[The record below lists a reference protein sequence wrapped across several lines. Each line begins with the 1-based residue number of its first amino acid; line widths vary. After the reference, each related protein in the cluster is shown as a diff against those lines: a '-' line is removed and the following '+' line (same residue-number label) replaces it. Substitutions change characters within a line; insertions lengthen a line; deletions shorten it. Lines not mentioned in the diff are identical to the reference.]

1 MSERR
6 HWCQNGKP
14 LVVMDE
20 PTEEHIKALMM
31 TWVRRD
37 PKHVMLSELTPDK
50 RDAIGHRVGSPI
62 ASDMVMLQEQ
72 RGGVRGVRQLRLAA
86 AGISAGGGGGSHP
99 LHTEASLRRASL
111 IPLHRM
117 TRRLV
122 WRKRILDQSVLMIGG
137 FILILLK

>member
-50 RDAIGHRVGSPI
+50 RDAIGQALDDV
-62 ASDMVMLQEQ
+62 V
-72 RGGVRGVRQLRLAA
+72 
-86 AGISAGGGGGSHP
+86 
-99 LHTEASLRRASL
+99 EAMNLEAT
-111 IPLHRM
+111 PAN
-117 TRRLV
+117 RLV
-122 WRKRILDQSVLMIGG
+122 LQQKFDAITQVVDHVLGRENAV
-137 FILILLK
+137 